1 VGIPIPVEP
10 TLDERSATAVA
21 KRAEKA
27 FADAGKN
34 AGQAFT
40 GAFSDGARDADQAVK
55 KVADRASDAYD
66 KARDAAGRL
75 RAEEEKLKRLRDE
88 GASNDRIVAQAE
100 RVEKARR
107 AEVRAVRDATDAY
120 REYEQAAQSAGQN
133 AGQNF
138 AGGLR
143 GSLSGIGAAGQDAA
157 NEFVGGFAGSSALL
171 RLGSAGGPIG
181 LALAGV
187 ATLGVMGGRLL
198 ANGIADGLQTLQV
211 QDLIATRMGLDGAT
225 MNRFGNAAG
234 QAYANG
240 WGQSLEDNLRS
251 LQFGVQSGLIGPD
264 VNEADAQ
271 KFIERIQA
279 TSGVLEEDPQQIAR
293 GVRNFVKTGLVSD
306 YEQAFDLIVAS
317 TQKGL
322 NISND
327 LLDTFEEYGTKFRD
341 LGINGQEALG
351 LINQLWEGG
360 ARNVDVAADALKEF
374 AITVV
379 DNSDTTK
386 TALTALG
393 FDAEELG
400 RKFAEGGPTARAAF
414 GAVLDALAS
423 VKDPMEQER
432 IGLDLFK
439 TKWEDVGDAIKNLDL
454 PSAANELGNV
464 AGKTDEATGALQR
477 HADGWDTLGRNI
489 DETFRKFKEWLA
501 DSAIGTFFS
510 QTLPGFLNAPFEQPP
525 PPPPPAPGQ
534 SLGDSGIYGPPV
546 QGPGLNGDGVQV
558 PSDSA
563 LPPFLTPGLTGPG
576 LVDPRINAPIP
587 AQPTIPLGPPPP
599 DSPERGPGM
608 PYDQA
613 QQQVADAGRTDSAK
627 PSFDPSQY
635 SVDAIPVPGAIP
647 MPAVAGAP
655 GAPMPGAGG
664 GMGYY
669 EVDPQRVYDAETS
682 VLSARNS
689 VESARIRVLE
699 LEAEGNATA
708 QQLATARQQVT
719 MAERQYVSAQMRLSE
734 AQQGT
739 WKKMENA
746 AKGFSKGM
754 DDIGAALDND
764 LGISEGLPGLADN
777 LVRFVASLAA
787 APLLGPLSAISAANP
802 IQGGHGILGILGAQG
817 AFGPQYTQSQYAQ
830 QGYGY
835 PAGYAAGGYPGDAAL
850 LANVPAGRYSQ
861 TGIAD
866 LTQGIADCS
875 SAVEDLV
882 NLLDGRP
889 TGGRSLSTHNADE
902 WLRERGFLPG
912 AGGPGDFRVGFN
924 ASHMQATLP
933 GGTPFNWGSDSAAAR
948 RGIGGTGADD
958 PAFTSHY
965 YRPAVAGSA
974 SVPTIPA
981 APSVTVY
988 PSTASASPSTAA
1000 DIYSPA
1006 NTNPALNNPATPAT
1020 TPSSLPP
1027 VSGGGGTL
1035 PFMGQGGPQA
1045 APFALNTPVGGSAFP
1060 AQGGGGF
1067 QGVSGLPMDAI
1078 MTATQGLDLL
1088 APGASQAAQIGIKLA
1103 NRAIGYAGQLAGIG
1117 VSGLMETFL
1126 PSGSPLGNIGNSW
1139 FGKVASGF
1147 AGARPALPNT
1157 AGQQAPPN
1165 PNPAQPGQ
1173 PGQQQPG
1180 QPINLEYHNHQATED
1195 RAGADITRHLEVQ
1208 NAPAGQR

>member
-1 VGIPIPVEP
+1 MGIPIPVEP

-360 ARNVDVAADALKEF
+360 SRNVDVAADALKEF

-464 AGKTDEATGALQR
+464 ADKTDEATGALQR

-501 DSAIGTFFS
+501 DSSIGRFLT
-510 QTLPGFLNAPFEQPP
+510 QGLPGTLNDILTGDLPAGAHPTDIPAPPAPPGLTPEQLAGVDSGQRARAGLPP
-525 PPPPPAPGQ
+525 LPTPGLSPDQLAGIDAGQRARAGLPPEAGPPPPPA
-534 SLGDSGIYGPPV
+534 
-546 QGPGLNGDGVQV
+546 
-558 PSDSA
+558 
-563 LPPFLTPGLTGPG
+563 
-576 LVDPRINAPIP
+576 AP
-587 AQPTIPLGPPPP
+587 
-599 DSPERGPGM
+599 PERGPGM

-613 QQQVADAGRTDSAK
+613 QQQVADAGRADSAK

-647 MPAVAGAP
+647 TPAGAGAP
-655 GAPMPGAGG
+655 GVPMPGAGG
-664 GMGYY
+664 GIGYY

-802 IQGGHGILGILGAQG
+802 IRGGHGILGILGARG

-933 GGTPFNWGSDSAAAR
+933 GGTPFNWGSDAAAAR

-965 YRPAVAGSA
+965 YRPAVAGPA

-1165 PNPAQPGQ
+1165 PNPAQPSQ

-1195 RAGADITRHLEVQ
+1195 RAGADITRHLEAQ